1 MIQLISKFQQVI
13 SIPRNVFLL
22 DGIGALVSSLFLVV
36 LLAPFESFFGMP
48 SDYVYQLAIPAF
60 VFAVYSIACYVFNPN
75 NWQPF
80 MKLIALAN
88 FIYCCVTFYLI
99 LKLFYRLTQF
109 GVLYFL
115 LEIAVVLM
123 VIALEINTIRKQAK

>member
-22 DGIGALVSSLFLVV
+22 DGIGALVSSLLLVV

-88 FIYCCVTFYLI
+88 FLYCCLTFYLI
-99 LKLFYRLTQF
+99 LKLFYRLTHF

-115 LEIAVVLM
+115 LEIAVIFM
-123 VIALEINTIRKQAK
+123 VIALEINTIRKQV

>member
-1 MIQLISKFQQVI
+1 MQFISKFQQVI
-13 SIPRNVFLL
+13 LIPRNVFLL
-22 DGIGALVSSLFLVV
+22 DGIGALVSSLLLVV

-60 VFAVYSIACYVFNPN
+60 VFAVYSIACYVFNLN

-88 FIYCCVTFYLI
+88 FLYCCLTFYLI
-99 LKLFYRLTQF
+99 LKLFYRLTHF

-115 LEIAVVLM
+115 LEIAVIFM
-123 VIALEINTIRKQAK
+123 VIALEINTIRKQV

>member
-22 DGIGALVSSLFLVV
+22 DGIGALVSSLLLVV

-75 NWQPF
+75 NWQPI

-88 FIYCCVTFYLI
+88 FLYCCVTFYLI
-99 LKLFYRLTQF
+99 LNLFYRLTQF

-115 LEIAVVLM
+115 LEITVVLM

>member
-1 MIQLISKFQQVI
+1 MSKFQQVI
-13 SIPRNVFLL
+13 LIPRNVFLL

-115 LEIAVVLM
+115 LEIAVIFM
-123 VIALEINTIRKQAK
+123 VIALEINTIRKQV

>member
-22 DGIGALVSSLFLVV
+22 DGIGALVSSLLLVV
-36 LLAPFESFFGMP
+36 FLAPFESFFGMP

-109 GVLYFL
+109 GVLYFI
-115 LEIAVVLM
+115 LEIAVIFM
-123 VIALEINTIRKQAK
+123 VIALEINTIRKQV

>member
-1 MIQLISKFQQVI
+1 MQFISKFQQVI
-13 SIPRNVFLL
+13 LIPRNVFLL
-22 DGIGALVSSLFLVV
+22 DGIGALVSSLLLVV

-115 LEIAVVLM
+115 LEIAVIFM
-123 VIALEINTIRKQAK
+123 VIALEINTIRKQV

>member
-1 MIQLISKFQQVI
+1 MQFISKFQQVI
-13 SIPRNVFLL
+13 LIPRNVFLL
-22 DGIGALVSSLFLVV
+22 DGIGALVSSLLLVV

-48 SDYVYQLAIPAF
+48 SDYVYQLAIPA
-60 VFAVYSIACYVFNPN
+60 VLFAVYSIACYVLNPN

-109 GVLYFL
+109 GVLYFI
-115 LEIAVVLM
+115 LEIAVIFM
-123 VIALEINTIRKQAK
+123 VIALEINTIRKQV

>member
-1 MIQLISKFQQVI
+1 MSKFQQVI
-13 SIPRNVFLL
+13 LIPRNVFLL
-22 DGIGALVSSLFLVV
+22 DGIGALVSSLLLVV
-36 LLAPFESFFGMP
+36 FLAPFESFFGMP

-115 LEIAVVLM
+115 LEIAVIFM
-123 VIALEINTIRKQAK
+123 VIALEINTIRKQV

>member
-115 LEIAVVLM
+115 LEIAVIFM
-123 VIALEINTIRKQAK
+123 VIALEINTIRKQV

>member
-1 MIQLISKFQQVI
+1 MKQLISKFQQVI

-22 DGIGALVSSLFLVV
+22 DGIGALVSSLLLVV

-48 SDYVYQLAIPAF
+48 TNYVYQLAIPAF

-115 LEIAVVLM
+115 LEIAVIFM
-123 VIALEINTIRKQAK
+123 VIALEINTIRKQV

>member
-1 MIQLISKFQQVI
+1 MKQLISKFQQVI

-36 LLAPFESFFGMP
+36 FLAPYESFFGMP
-48 SDYVYQLAIPAF
+48 SDYVHQLAIPA
-60 VFAVYSIACYVFNPN
+60 VLFAVYSIACYVFNPN

-115 LEIAVVLM
+115 LEIAVIFM
-123 VIALEINTIRKQAK
+123 VIALEINTIRKQV

>member
-1 MIQLISKFQQVI
+1 SKFQQVI
-13 SIPRNVFLL
+13 LIPRNVFLL

-109 GVLYFL
+109 GVLYFI
-115 LEIAVVLM
+115 LEIAVIFM
-123 VIALEINTIRKQAK
+123 VIALEINTIRKQV

>member
-1 MIQLISKFQQVI
+1 VSKFQQVI
-13 SIPRNVFLL
+13 LIPRNVFLL
-22 DGIGALVSSLFLVV
+22 DGIGALVSSLLLVV

-115 LEIAVVLM
+115 LEIAVIFM
-123 VIALEINTIRKQAK
+123 VIALEINTIRKQV

>member
-1 MIQLISKFQQVI
+1 VSKFQQVI
-13 SIPRNVFLL
+13 LIPRNVFLL

-115 LEIAVVLM
+115 LEIAVIFM
-123 VIALEINTIRKQAK
+123 VIALEINTIRKQV

>member
-1 MIQLISKFQQVI
+1 MQFISKFQQVI
-13 SIPRNVFLL
+13 LIPRNVFLL

-109 GVLYFL
+109 GVLYFI
-115 LEIAVVLM
+115 LEIAVIFM
-123 VIALEINTIRKQAK
+123 VIALEINTIRKQV